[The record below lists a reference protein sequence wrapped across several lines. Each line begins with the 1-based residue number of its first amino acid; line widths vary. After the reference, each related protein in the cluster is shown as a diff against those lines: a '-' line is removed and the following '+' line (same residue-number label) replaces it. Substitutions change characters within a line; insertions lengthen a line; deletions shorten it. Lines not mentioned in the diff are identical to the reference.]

1 MNERGR
7 RANRTGHVPIAV
19 RPRSFIWI
27 SSRAGTRRGGFPRR
41 SGTAW
46 FRASRQPRSAT
57 VRHVSGLTPR
67 IRPAWGHF
75 ARLPVTDRG
84 GGVVHDPV
92 RRENATVGLL
102 GALGGG
108 RQAPLTKV
116 PQTRSPV
123 LGYSCMRHR
132 SAATAPVERHEKRTL
147 PVRRPD
153 HHTAPAPLSACRA
166 DKTRV
171 AAQAQKP
178 PAARQKARRNTR
190 MMSRNA
196 TASYAGRASSMRR
209 LRRRSSTAHAS
220 GRPFCRTNGCPS
232 FLEIDP
238 ETGIATCPVC
248 GATQRQR
255 ARARAH

>member
-1 MNERGR
+1 MRDCQVHGSGR
-7 RANRTGHVPIAV
+7 CAC
-19 RPRSFIWI
+19 
-27 SSRAGTRRGGFPRR
+27 
-41 SGTAW
+41 
-46 FRASRQPRSAT
+46 
-57 VRHVSGLTPR
+57 
-67 IRPAWGHF
+67 
-75 ARLPVTDRG
+75 
-84 GGVVHDPV
+84 VHDPV

-116 PQTRSPV
+116 PQTGSPV

-209 LRRRSSTAHAS
+209 LRRRSSTAQAS

-238 ETGIATCPVC
+238 GTGIATCPVC